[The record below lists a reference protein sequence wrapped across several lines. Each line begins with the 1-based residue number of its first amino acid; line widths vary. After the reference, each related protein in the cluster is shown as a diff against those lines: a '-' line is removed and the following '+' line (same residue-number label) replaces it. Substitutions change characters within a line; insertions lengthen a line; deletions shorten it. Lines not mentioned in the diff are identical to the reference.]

1 LNVVNA
7 LEAID
12 LSIGYKTSRRTA
24 TTVARGLN
32 VALRRGELVCLLG
45 PNGAGKSTL
54 MRTLAALQ
62 SPLAGR
68 ILLNGRETA
77 KIPPRDLARELSVVL
92 TDRVSVGM
100 MDVYALVSLGRQ
112 PHTDWTGRLR
122 ERDHVIIR
130 ESLQAVGADVLAT
143 RQIAELSDGER
154 QRVMVARALAQEPAV
169 MVLDEITAFLD
180 LPRRVDVMRLLRD
193 LARRQ
198 RCAVLL
204 STHDLDLAL
213 RTADRVWLLGRD
225 GVLRLGAPEEL
236 VLSGAFEHT
245 FEGEGIVFDR
255 EQGAFLLASTPISEV
270 SLRGDGV
277 ATAWTIRALERLGFR
292 VRRGAVAD
300 TSGTAVTAH
309 IDIIETE
316 GVTEWELHAVSAHAS
331 PSSPLVSTRAR
342 HRSLSHLLHD
352 LETHRTGARRN
363 QEERDQEKEEE
374 EETRAR
380 I

>member
-1 LNVVNA
+1 LTAHDVA

-12 LSIGYKTSRRTA
+12 LSIGYTLSRRTVK
-24 TTVARGLN
+24 TVARGMN
-32 VALRRGELVCLLG
+32 AALRRGELVCLLG

-54 MRTLAALQ
+54 MRTLTALQ
-62 SPLAGR
+62 PPLAGR

-77 KIPPRDLARELSVVL
+77 GIAPRDLARELSVVL
-92 TDRVSVGM
+92 TDRLSAGM
-100 MDVYALVSLGRQ
+100 MDVYTLVSLGRQ

-122 ERDHVIIR
+122 ERDRVIVR
-130 ESLQAVGADVLAT
+130 DSLRAVGAEALAG
-143 RQIAELSDGER
+143 RQVGELSDGER

-245 FEGEGIVFDR
+245 FEHTFERGGVVFDR
-255 EQGAFLLASTPISEV
+255 EQGAFLLASAPTSDV
-270 SLRGDGV
+270 SLHGEGT
-277 ATAWTIRALERLGFR
+277 ATAWTARALERVGFR
-292 VRRGAVAD
+292 VRRGPAAD
-300 TSGTAVTAH
+300 ARGVPVVAH
-309 IDIIETE
+309 IDIIETD
-316 GVTEWELHAVSAHAS
+316 GATEWELHALSPQSSAPAAA
-331 PSSPLVSTRAR
+331 RAR
-342 HRSLSHLLHD
+342 HRSLGTLLHD
-352 LETHRTGARRN
+352 LEVRRN
-363 QEERDQEKEEE
+363 GAIRDPRDQEEM
-374 EETRAR
+374 RAR
-380 I
+380 L

>member
-1 LNVVNA
+1 VTPANLA

-12 LSIGYKTSRRTA
+12 LSIGYKTSRRA
-24 TTVARGLN
+24 VKIVANGMN

-54 MRTLAALQ
+54 MRTLTALQ
-62 SPLAGR
+62 PPLAGR

-77 KIPPRDLARELSVVL
+77 RISPRDLARELSVVL
-92 TDRVSVGM
+92 TDRIGVGM
-100 MDVYALVSLGRQ
+100 MDVYTLVSLGRQ

-122 ERDHVIIR
+122 ERDHTIVR
-130 ESLQAVGADVLAT
+130 ESLRAVGAEALAA
-143 RQIAELSDGER
+143 RQVAELSDGER

-198 RCAVLL
+198 ACAVLL

-225 GVLRLGAPEEL
+225 RVLRIGAPEEL

-245 FEGEGIVFDR
+245 FEGEGLVFDR
-255 EQGAFLLASTPISEV
+255 EQGAFLLASSPTSEV

-277 ATAWTIRALERLGFR
+277 ATAWTARALERLGFR
-292 VRRGAVAD
+292 VRRD
-300 TSGTAVTAH
+300 MPSDSTAAAH
-309 IDIIETE
+309 IDIIETN
-316 GVTEWELHAVSAHAS
+316 GVVEWELQVIAAHPSTSAPA
-331 PSSPLVSTRAR
+331 RAR
-342 HRSLSHLLHD
+342 HRSLGHLLHD
-352 LETHRTGARRN
+352 LEARRN
-363 QEERDQEKEEE
+363 GATRDPHV
-374 EETRAR
+374 
-380 I
+380 

>member
-1 LNVVNA
+1 VNA

-12 LSIGYKTSRRTA
+12 LSIGYKTSRQAA
-24 TTVARGLN
+24 TIVARGLN

-54 MRTLAALQ
+54 MRTLTALQ
-62 SPLAGR
+62 PPLAGR

-77 KIPPRDLARELSVVL
+77 RLQPRDFARELSVVL

-100 MDVYALVSLGRQ
+100 MDVYTLVSLGRQ

-122 ERDHVIIR
+122 ERDHAIVR
-130 ESLQAVGADVLAT
+130 ESLRAVGADVLAA

-193 LARRQ
+193 LARRR

-255 EQGAFLLASTPISEV
+255 EQGAFLLASSPTSDV
-270 SLRGDGV
+270 SLRGEGV
-277 ATAWTIRALERLGFR
+277 ATAWTARALERLGFR
-292 VRRGAVAD
+292 VHRGASAD
-300 TSGTAVTAH
+300 ASGPSVTAH

-316 GVTEWELHAVSAHAS
+316 GVTEWELHAVSAH
-331 PSSPLVSTRAR
+331 PSPLALARAR
-342 HRSLSHLLHD
+342 HRSLGHLLHD
-352 LETHRTGARRN
+352 LETRRAGASRDH
-363 QEERDQEKEEE
+363 EERDHHEEDRRE

-380 I
+380 L

>member
-1 LNVVNA
+1 VNA

-12 LSIGYKTSRRTA
+12 LAIGYKTSRRTA

-54 MRTLAALQ
+54 MRTLTALQ
-62 SPLAGR
+62 PPLAGQ

-100 MDVYALVSLGRQ
+100 MDVYTLVSLGRQ

-122 ERDHVIIR
+122 ERDHAIIR
-130 ESLQAVGADVLAT
+130 ESLQAVGADPLAT

-154 QRVMVARALAQEPAV
+154 QRVMVARALAQEPAA
-169 MVLDEITAFLD
+169 AFLD

-225 GVLRLGAPEEL
+225 GSLRVGVPEEL

-255 EQGAFLLASTPISEV
+255 EQGAFLLASTPTSEV

-292 VRRGAVAD
+292 VRRGAAAD
-300 TSGTAVTAH
+300 TSGPPVAAH
-309 IDIIETE
+309 IDIIETD
-316 GVTEWELHAVSAHAS
+316 GVTEWELHAVSVHAS
-331 PSSPLVSTRAR
+331 PIASTRAR
-342 HRSLSHLLHD
+342 HRSLNHLLHD
-352 LETHRTGARRN
+352 LETRRKGARRDL
-363 QEERDQEKEEE
+363 EERDQEEEE